1 MTTLK
6 SLQTITVRIP
16 IENTW
21 GISYNFYQNLKENLI
36 DCKVEI
42 DKINSFLRTEVTM
55 ILT

>member
-36 DCKVEI
+36 DCKVKI
-42 DKINSFLRTEVTM
+42 DKINSFLRTEFTM